1 MPSNILKTK
10 KDGVERIETTLDLKI
25 ITKITNNIYVVGDET
40 GSALLETSQDL
51 QEGTVYK
58 ILKPFFT
65 NDTFQ
70 ANPKFK
76 ILKTKK
82 TLMTK
87 SLTKKEFKKYQEMA
101 SEKKVTENIRTADL
115 MNFDKCESFNEN
127 KPIETITVLIISKSR
142 DIEGKYGKYSIV
154 TAKDCEGKKNSLN
167 IYHDKNG
174 IVRIGKLLTFIMLK
188 KTAFKPN
195 DQEFHRLATSYQTRI
210 FEAKEQE
217 KNMFKNVFLGDEKSK
232 VGILGY
238 DNLNCYDSC
247 KKCSSK
253 LIEHFCKKCQKQ
265 NDEKTQDFYV
275 TLYVQDAENE
285 ENIMN
290 VFAFKKDLNVE
301 FEEETE
307 ILKILDDLVGKTLT
321 IEYNKPEVEDGRY
334 KLVKLYKD

>member
-10 KDGVERIETTLDLKI
+10 KDGVECIETTLDLKI

-87 SLTKKEFKKYQEMA
+87 SLTEKEFKKYQEMA

-142 DIEGKYGKYSIV
+142 DIEGKYEKYNIV

-217 KNMFKNVFLGDEKSK
+217 KNKFKNVFLGYEKSK

-238 DNLNCYDSC
+238 DNLNYYDSC
-247 KKCSSK
+247 KKCSSR
-253 LIEHFCKKCQKQ
+253 LIENVCKKCQCS
-265 NDEKTQDFYV
+265 
-275 TLYVQDAENE
+275 
-285 ENIMN
+285 NIRS
-290 VFAFKKDLNVE
+290 FQE
-301 FEEETE
+301 
-307 ILKILDDLVGKTLT
+307 
-321 IEYNKPEVEDGRY
+321 
-334 KLVKLYKD
+334 